1 MPRDPIPQPSATL
14 QPRWL
19 AALRLYLCVSALAH
33 PVWEALQLPLYS
45 IWRTGT
51 DEEIGFAVL
60 HRSAGDMLIAA
71 LSLLAALLF
80 VGSPA
85 WPVARFG
92 RVAAGAVLLGLAY
105 TAWSE
110 YLNTG
115 IRDGWTYS
123 ELMPVLPPF
132 RIGLSPLVQ
141 WIAVP
146 MFGFAITRRALGRSA
161 GVEVGGG

>member
-1 MPRDPIPQPSATL
+1 
-14 QPRWL
+14 
-19 AALRLYLCVSALAH
+19 LAH